1 MNEQEIED
9 LNGLATFAVRYALGR
24 ATYVSHMVPCIIMRN
39 KDYIYPRTWRIFIH
53 DIDSFKKT
61 FGQIGWEMDE
71 KNWMEFKEDCQRELE
86 KKEEKG
92 MR

>member
-9 LNGLATFAVRYALGR
+9 LNDLATFAVRYALGR

-39 KDYIYPRTWRIFIH
+39 KDYIYPRTWRIFIR
-53 DIDSFKKT
+53 DIDSYKET
-61 FGQIGWEMDE
+61 CGQIGWEIDE
-71 KNWMEFKEDCQRELE
+71 ASWMNFRQECQKAL
-86 KKEEKG
+86 EEKE